1 MPRRSNIVGFHCNEL
16 DAKAIK
22 DTGVFHSHEACVLYL
37 WLPYD
42 SWQSTSNGSGSQIN
56 QGFSRARLVTRRCL
70 GGDRSPILGDL
81 PRRAWS
87 TTDGQQQGQQLDTS
101 VAPFPHRR
109 YAHASGMTSA
119 QTIEKQEIDRQL
131 KALRQRQQ
139 RLAELSEQEA
149 KRESMKF
156 LVEAGI
162 VTKQGKLAASYR

>member
-1 MPRRSNIVGFHCNEL
+1 VGLLQVQE
-16 DAKAIK
+16 DA
-22 DTGVFHSHEACVLYL
+22 L
-37 WLPYD
+37 
-42 SWQSTSNGSGSQIN
+42 
-56 QGFSRARLVTRRCL
+56 
-70 GGDRSPILGDL
+70 
-81 PRRAWS
+81 
-87 TTDGQQQGQQLDTS
+87 
-101 VAPFPHRR
+101 VAPFPHPR
-109 YAHASGMTSA
+109 YAQTPGMTSA